1 MSHIGAWLFK
11 QRSYTGIPV
20 FAVLG
25 CVFWKEYERDVLV
38 WSAGPILVLCGST
51 LRFWAVRHIGR
62 QARTRRAKV
71 DRLVTTG
78 PYVLMRNPL
87 YLGNL
92 MIGLGACVLS
102 ELLWMIP
109 VFLVL
114 FVFQYGCIIA
124 WEQDVLRQRFGVT
137 YGEYLM
143 RTPALIPRLSNLRY
157 ALAKPALNMRE
168 ALQRERDTVI
178 GVAVMLMAFLAKEV
192 VG

>member
-1 MSHIGAWLFK
+1 M
-11 QRSYTGIPV
+11 
-20 FAVLG
+20 
-25 CVFWKEYERDVLV
+25 
-38 WSAGPILVLCGST
+38 VLCGSA
-51 LRFWAVRHIGR
+51 LRFWAVRHIGS
-62 QARTRRAKV
+62 QARTRRPKV

-114 FVFQYGCIIA
+114 FVFHYGSIVA

-143 RTPALIPRLSNLRY
+143 HTPALIPRLSNFRY
-157 ALAKPALNMRE
+157 ALAKPALNIRE
-168 ALQRERDTVI
+168 ALHRERDTLI
-178 GVAVMLMAFLAKEV
+178 GVAIMLMAFFVKEG